1 MKYTTTPTGLALKVT
16 AKDGRVSFPCY
27 EAWGWDKVN
36 AIIAG
41 TYEIE
46 HVALVEIVDVNMK
59 VEVAA

>member
-16 AKDGRVSFPCY
+16 AKDGRVSYPCY

-41 TYEIE
+41 TYAIE